1 MIAVA
6 EHTDNYSFDY
16 FPKRLRELVKRL
28 GYADKRGYRAEKKK
42 SAFGVRLM
50 GDFNRSD
57 SEADGS
63 NMVDG
68 MMFATEGHSVI
79 DALLETVKVV
89 QSQAMVNTNLSMVRY
104 IRSLFEEPDIND
116 TDTYQQW
123 KTAMKDNLEL
133 TDRQVEGIVKFFDI
147 LEEQL
152 FDKQM
157 VGDFIDGVFE
167 HQPQMIMV
175 GDIHSVASA
184 IGRREGD
191 DLDEMI
197 TAKLDES
204 ELTDLL
210 KKAVKKVEEEE

>member
-1 MIAVA
+1 MA
-6 EHTDNYSFDY
+6 EYTDNYSFDY
-16 FPKRLRELVKRL
+16 FPKKLRELVKRL
-28 GYADKRGYRAEKKK
+28 GFADKRGYRAEKKM

-50 GDFNRSD
+50 GDFNRTD
-57 SEADGS
+57 SESDGS

-89 QSQAMVNTNLSMVRY
+89 QSQAMVNSNLSMVRY
-104 IRSLFEEPDIND
+104 IRTLFEEPDIND

-133 TDRQVEGIVKFFDI
+133 TDRQIEGILKFFDV
-147 LEEQL
+147 LEDQL

-157 VGDFIDGVFE
+157 IGEFIDSVFE
-167 HQPQMIMV
+167 MQPQMIMV

>member
-1 MIAVA
+1 VIAVA
-6 EHTDNYSFDY
+6 EHIDEYAFDY
-16 FPKRLRELVKRL
+16 FPKKLRELVKRL

-50 GDFNRSD
+50 GDFDRSD
-57 SEADGS
+57 SKSDGS

-104 IRSLFEEPDIND
+104 IRSLFEEPDELKD
-116 TDTYQQW
+116 SDTYKQW
-123 KTAMKDNLEL
+123 HTAMKDTLEL

-175 GDIHSVASA
+175 GDIHSVSSA

-210 KKAVKKVEEEE
+210 KKAVKKEEEE